1 MWCATGLAA
10 LFALAAA
17 LVDAELVADL
27 DRAARGMIRDAR
39 VLALV
44 RPMRTVSTLGSGDV
58 LLPIT
63 LLCSVM
69 LWLRRERTVALWLP
83 VIAVATSATLGL
95 TKWVISK
102 PRPSLRDYGFPS
114 GHVYGATVFVIL
126 AVYLL
131 WSFGASRWWQW
142 AARAGGAVFVAAV
155 GYSRILVDAHW
166 LSDVV
171 GGLVAG
177 IAFALAMMLLLDAR
191 AAPRPR

>member
-1 MWCATGLAA
+1 M
-10 LFALAAA
+10 LFALVAA
-17 LVDAELVADL
+17 LVDAELVAEL
-27 DRAARGMIRDAR
+27 DRAARAVIRDAR

-58 LLPIT
+58 LVPVT

-69 LWLRRERTVALWLP
+69 LWLRRERAVALWLP

-131 WSFGASRWWQW
+131 WSFGARRRWQW
-142 AARAGGAVFVAAV
+142 AARAGGVLFVAAV

-177 IAFALAMMLLLDAR
+177 MAFALAMMLLLDAR
-191 AAPRPR
+191 AAPHPR

>member
-1 MWCATGLAA
+1 M
-10 LFALAAA
+10 FALAAA
-17 LVDAELVADL
+17 LVDAELVADV
-27 DRAARGMIRDAR
+27 DRAARGVIRDAR

-58 LLPIT
+58 LLPVT
-63 LLCSVM
+63 LLCSVV
-69 LWLRRERTVALWLP
+69 LWVRRERVVALWLP

-102 PRPSLRDYGFPS
+102 PRPSLREYGFPS

-131 WSFGASRWWQW
+131 WSFDAPRRWQW
-142 AARAGGAVFVAAV
+142 AARAGAVVFVTAV
-155 GYSRILVDAHW
+155 GYSRLLVDAHW

-177 IAFALAMMLLLDAR
+177 IAFGLAMMLLLDAR
-191 AAPRPR
+191 AAARPR